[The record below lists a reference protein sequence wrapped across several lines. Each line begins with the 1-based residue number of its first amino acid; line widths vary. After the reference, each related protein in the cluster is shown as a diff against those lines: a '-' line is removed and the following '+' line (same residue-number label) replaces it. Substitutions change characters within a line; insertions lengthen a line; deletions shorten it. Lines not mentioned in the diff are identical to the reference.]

1 MRPRERLTE
10 RVTGLSSVRFGLA
23 QCALVAVLLASAAV
37 RLDSVPTLAAVCL
50 VTCAA
55 ALVLPLT
62 WAAALA
68 TVAWAFFTG
77 FVVNR
82 LGELTFAATDLQRL
96 VLLVAVGS
104 AAHWAVWERRSG
116 GER

>member
-1 MRPRERLTE
+1 M
-10 RVTGLSSVRFGLA
+10 TGLSAVRFGLA
-23 QCALVAVLLASAAV
+23 QCALLAVLLASAAV
-37 RLDSVPTLAAVCL
+37 RLSSVPTLVAVCL

-82 LGELTFAATDLQRL
+82 LGELTFSSTDLQHL
-96 VLLVAVGS
+96 VLLVAAGS
-104 AAHWAVWERRSG
+104 AAHWVLWERQG
-116 GER
+116 GQEH